1 MPRSQTPDLMG
12 NLLSGKKPA
21 SKPAEQQAMEPGS
34 QEASRPAEEPKVKR
48 TFYLSQEGLQALEE
62 LQYQLRRLA
71 SLDDRGQI
79 SYSLIVERAIL
90 LAMEELEAQGAA
102 SRIASRLLE

>member
-1 MPRSQTPDLMG
+1 MPRDKTPDLMG
-12 NLLSGKKPA
+12 DLLSGKKA
-21 SKPAEQQAMEPGS
+21 SKPAEQQAMEPVS

-90 LAMEELEAQGAA
+90 LAMEELEAHGEA

>member
-1 MPRSQTPDLMG
+1 MPRDKTPDLMG
-12 NLLSGKKPA
+12 DLLSGKKA
-21 SKPAEQQAMEPGS
+21 SKPAEQQAMEPVS
-34 QEASRPAEEPKVKR
+34 QEAGRPAEELKLKR
-48 TFYLSQEGLQALEE
+48 TFYLSKAGLRALDD

-71 SLDDRGQI
+71 SPEDRASV

-90 LAMEELEAQGAA
+90 LAMEELEAHGEA

>member
-1 MPRSQTPDLMG
+1 MSRKDTPNLMG
-12 NLLSGKKPA
+12 DLLSGKKA
-21 SKPAEQQAMEPGS
+21 SKPAEQQDSQPEEP
-34 QEASRPAEEPKVKR
+34 AARPAEELKLKR
-48 TFYLSQEGLQALEE
+48 TFYLSQAGTNALEE

-71 SLDDRGQI
+71 SLEDRGQV

-90 LAMEELEAQGAA
+90 LALEDLQEQGQA

>member
-1 MPRSQTPDLMG
+1 MARDKTPDLMG
-12 NLLSGKKPA
+12 DLLSGKKA
-21 SKPAEQQAMEPGS
+21 SKPAEQQAMEPAS
-34 QEASRPAEEPKVKR
+34 QEASRPAEELKLKR
-48 TFYLSQEGLQALEE
+48 TFYLSKAGLRALDD
-62 LQYQLRRLA
+62 LQYQLRRMA
-71 SLDDRGQI
+71 SLEDRASV